1 MLEFPPIVSQPA
13 KEMPHMKLP
22 AIAAVLCLA
31 ATSAVLAQQRA
42 LKPESQVKL
51 RKSAYALMN
60 YNFSTLEAMAEGKR
74 PYDREEAGRSADW
87 VMNLSEVPKQF
98 FGDGTDKVGETRARP
113 EIWQKRADFDA
124 KMDKMVGE
132 AKKLPQA
139 ARADIASLRKAV
151 DEVGNACGACHD
163 DYRRK

>member
-1 MLEFPPIVSQPA
+1 
-13 KEMPHMKLP
+13 MKVF
-22 AIAAVLCLA
+22 AIAAG
-31 ATSAVLAQQRA
+31 AVLATATLAFAQERA

-60 YNFSTLEAMAEGKR
+60 YNFSTLDAMAEGKR
-74 PYDREEAGRSADW
+74 PYDKEAAGKAADW
-87 VMNLSEVPKQF
+87 VANLSDVPKHF
-98 FGDGTDKVGETRARP
+98 FGEGTDKVGETRARP

-124 KMDKMVGE
+124 KMDKMVAE

-139 ARADIASLRKAV
+139 ARTDLASLRKAV
-151 DEVGNACGACHD
+151 EATGDACGSCHD

>member
-1 MLEFPPIVSQPA
+1 MKVS
-13 KEMPHMKLP
+13 
-22 AIAAVLCLA
+22 AIAASLLVATA
-31 ATSAVLAQQRA
+31 AVAQERA

-60 YNFSTLEAMAEGKR
+60 YNFATLDAMADGKR
-74 PYDREEAGRSADW
+74 PYDKDAAGKAADW
-87 VMNLSEVPKQF
+87 VANLSEVPRHF
-98 FGDGTDKVGETRARP
+98 FGEGTDKVGETRARP

-124 KMDKMVGE
+124 KMDKMVDE

-139 ARADIASLRKAV
+139 ARTDLASLKKAV
-151 DEVGNACGACHD
+151 EATGDACGACHD